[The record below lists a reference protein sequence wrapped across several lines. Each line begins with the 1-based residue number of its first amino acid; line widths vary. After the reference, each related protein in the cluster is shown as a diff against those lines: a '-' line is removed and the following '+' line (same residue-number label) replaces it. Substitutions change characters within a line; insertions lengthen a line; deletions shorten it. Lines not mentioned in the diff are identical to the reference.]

1 MAYKLED
8 VALFQRAW
16 QSISDR
22 VIKEGS
28 FILPC
33 PTRQEATRLR
43 FQFNN
48 ARKQMPAGGLYSSIA
63 VSVTEAGLLFKPHY
77 SLSTMNQ
84 LLSLATGES
93 PSWEKIEG
101 SMEAADNL
109 DGVDDAFKE
118 LLGGKK

>member
-77 SLSTMNQ
+77 SMATMNE
-84 LLSLATGES
+84 LISLATTVPVDITQEADTS
-93 PSWEKIEG
+93 LG
-101 SMEAADNL
+101 S
-109 DGVDDAFKE
+109 VDDDFRE